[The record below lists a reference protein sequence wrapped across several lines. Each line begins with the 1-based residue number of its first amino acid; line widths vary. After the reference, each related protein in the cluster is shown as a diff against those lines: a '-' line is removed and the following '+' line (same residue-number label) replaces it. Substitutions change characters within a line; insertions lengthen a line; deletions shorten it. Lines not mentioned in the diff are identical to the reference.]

1 MNDMNVYGGMTGGNL
16 WEAGGK
22 ERILMSK
29 GDRSTTEREREREER
44 DRDHN
49 TTYYTFRGEEGN
61 VEWNTMEGVNLYNV
75 NCTLVS
81 NYQDEIPLT

>member
-29 GDRSTTEREREREER
+29 GDRSTTEREREREKRETEITIQP
-44 DRDHN
+44 
-49 TTYYTFRGEEGN
+49 TTHSEGKR
-61 VEWNTMEGVNLYNV
+61 EMWNGTQWKE
-75 NCTLVS
+75 
-81 NYQDEIPLT
+81 